1 MQWRRFEQGNVP
13 ENETFL
19 LCVDKDIF
27 FAKVVGNR
35 IMTRF
40 SYADAEEINEIGLE
54 KRGGYVEVFLS
65 NLKKRNVFPMW
76 AHLHKPEMIK

>member
-1 MQWRRFEQGNVP
+1 MQWRRFEQGKVP

-27 FAKVVGNR
+27 FARVAGER
-35 IMTRF
+35 IITKS
-40 SYADAEEINEIGLE
+40 SYSDAESIKDVGLAA
-54 KRGGYVEVFLS
+54 RGGYIEVFLS
-65 NLKKRNVFPMW
+65 ILKKRKVCPMW